1 MDSRAATQGR
11 FNMTKKVIKIEKGY
25 QNLFANN

>member
-1 MDSRAATQGR
+1 
-11 FNMTKKVIKIEKGY
+11 MTKKVIKIEKGY